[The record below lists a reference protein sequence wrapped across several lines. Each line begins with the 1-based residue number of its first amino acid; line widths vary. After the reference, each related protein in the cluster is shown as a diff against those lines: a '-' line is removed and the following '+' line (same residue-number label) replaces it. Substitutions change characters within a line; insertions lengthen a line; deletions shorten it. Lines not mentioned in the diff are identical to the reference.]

1 MIKLIT
7 KVAST
12 LAVLLL
18 FAYFGWVYVIPK
30 LTEHESKLKDI
41 HLVIR
46 VIDGDT
52 FELENKERVRMLGI
66 DTPEKYES
74 NKLDA
79 DAQRSGK
86 DKKTIQKLGELASD
100 FTKKLIEG
108 KKVTLVPEDN
118 YDDKDVYGRLLRYV
132 YLEDGTFVNKRI
144 VEEGYANA
152 YRKYKISKL
161 DEFINS
167 ENEAREKHRG
177 LWGDIDGLKSIDTPD
192 MKTNKNKSG
201 SKTLPKKNK

>member
-1 MIKLIT
+1 MIKLIS

-18 FAYFGWVYVIPK
+18 LLYFGWMYVIPR

-100 FTKKLIEG
+100 YTKKLIEG
-108 KKVTLVPEDN
+108 KKVTLVPESN
-118 YDDKDVYGRLLRYV
+118 YDDKDVYGRLLRYI
-132 YLEDGTFVNKRI
+132 YLEDGTFVNKKI
-144 VEEGYANA
+144 VEEGYATA

-161 DEFINS
+161 DEFITC
-167 ENEAREKHRG
+167 ENDAREKHLG
-177 LWGDIDGLKSIDTPD
+177 LWGNINGLRSLDAPD
-192 MKTNKNKSG
+192 MKTNKNKSD
-201 SKTLPKKNK
+201 SKILPRKNK